1 MLRSRAVRDHLIN
14 IVTSCTYPMRK
25 LKHREIPRPSPATV
39 QSLERH
45 PIVVVLSDIRSVYNV
60 GSIFRTSD
68 AALVEQLYLT
78 GITATP
84 EHRGIHKTAL
94 GAQDTVPWQAEKDSQ
109 DLLHRLRAR
118 GYTIAVL
125 EITDTPSATHEV
137 CPDHFPL
144 CLILGNEVT
153 GVADGLV
160 DMADLAF
167 EIPQYGA
174 KQSLNVAVAYGVA
187 IFDLVRKYRSF
198 AGAFNNA

>member
-1 MLRSRAVRDHLIN
+1 
-14 IVTSCTYPMRK
+14 MRK
-25 LKHREIPRPSPATV
+25 LKHREISRPSPAAVRT
-39 QSLERH
+39 LERH

-68 AALVEQLYLT
+68 AALVERIYLT

-84 EHRGIHKTAL
+84 THRGVHKTAL
-94 GAQDTVPWQAEKDSQ
+94 GAQDTVPWHAEQ
-109 DLLHRLRAR
+109 DAQSLLDRLRTE
-118 GYTIAVL
+118 GYTIAAL
-125 EITDTPSATHEV
+125 EITDSPTAPHEV

-153 GVADGLV
+153 GVADALIEI
-160 DMADLAF
+160 ADLAF

-187 IFDLVRKYRSF
+187 VFDLVRKYRSF
-198 AGAFNNA
+198 NDV